1 MQEKFHGGLC
11 GFLFGM
17 YLDII
22 NGRVIGISAVCL
34 CISGSFS
41 EFVNKNI
48 SNDNKFTIILMI
60 AVNTFLYEFLSYIFS
75 IWKLSVNPEF
85 LAFLKIIIVEI
96 LFNSILI
103 IILYPVIQIFRD
115 FLYNIFENKKKYKY
129 I

>member
-1 MQEKFHGGLC
+1 MQEKFHGGVC

-22 NGRVIGISAVCL
+22 NGKVIGISAVCL
-34 CISGSFS
+34 CIVGFFS
-41 EFVNKNI
+41 EFINKNI

-60 AVNTFLYEFLSYIFS
+60 AVNTFVYEFLAYIFS

-85 LAFLKIIIVEI
+85 LAFFKTIIVEI
-96 LFNSILI
+96 LFNSVLI
-103 IILYPVIQIFRD
+103 IILYPIIQIFRD
-115 FLYNIFENKKKYKY
+115 FLNNIFENKKMYKY